1 MDMSMLLGV
10 AGIVVSI
17 VIGLGTYY
25 LAERHG
31 RRNRWQ
37 AAKEMVLRDLSK
49 SLGEGNVPGPAVILA
64 TIRSVLRLQN
74 ASDLDAV
81 TLDEVADDLLRQ
93 ITSDAF
99 LSSERRMELQS
110 KVLEVRETHLK
121 TIQAASETNTLDIKP
136 PDTIS
141 SRFEVSSLL
150 VGLLA
155 SLIAALS
162 IAGIPEF
169 FRRTVANLPNLKIY
183 GAPLISVVLTVL
195 IAVLYKVY
203 LDVRN
208 RRE

>member
-99 LSSERRMELQS
+99 LSSDRRTELQN
-110 KVLEVRETHLK
+110 KVLEVRDAHLK
-121 TIQAASETNTLDIKP
+121 TIQAEATTLESKP
-136 PDTIS
+136 PDAIG
-141 SRFEVSSLL
+141 SRIEFTSLL

-155 SLIAALS
+155 TLLAGLS

-169 FRRTVANLPNLKIY
+169 FRRTVANLPNLKTY
-183 GAPLISVVLTVL
+183 AVPFISMGLTVL
-195 IAVLYKVY
+195 IAIVYKLVLNF
-203 LDVRN
+203 RN
-208 RRE
+208 RE